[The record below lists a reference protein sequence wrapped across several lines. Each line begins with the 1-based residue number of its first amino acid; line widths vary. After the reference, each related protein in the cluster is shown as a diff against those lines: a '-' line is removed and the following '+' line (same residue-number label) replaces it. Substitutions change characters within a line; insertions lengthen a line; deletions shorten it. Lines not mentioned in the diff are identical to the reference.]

1 MSTIIGQ
8 IQAVSQRG
16 KATNIQVNGQW
27 FGCGFNGVPAKQGD
41 FVQFEAVQNGQYLN
55 ADMGSFQ
62 VTGGGQAQQAPR
74 AQGQGGGYQQRKPY
88 GGGAQRQAPAQA
100 AASKDDYWTKKEER
114 DVITQQVIQL
124 QASRNAA
131 IAVCSAALAQ
141 GILPLPAKKA
151 DAFDTFLA
159 AIDEATQRYEASSA
173 AKRDG
178 NDPFSD
184 ASGVVNADDDNNYGG
199 TDYA

>member
-27 FGCGFNGVPAKQGD
+27 FGCGFNGVPANKGD
-41 FVQFEAVQNGQYLN
+41 TVQFSAIQNGQYLN
-55 ADMGSFQ
+55 ADMATFQ
-62 VTGGGQAQQAPR
+62 VVQGGGQPAPQQS
-74 AQGQGGGYQQRKPY
+74 GGYQQQRKQY
-88 GGGAQRQAPAQA
+88 GGGSQRQAPQQS

-114 DVITQQVIQL
+114 DVVTQQVIQL

-131 IAVCSAALAQ
+131 ISVCSAALSA
-141 GILPLPAKKA
+141 GILPVPAKKA
-151 DAFDTFLA
+151 DAFDAFLA
-159 AIDEATQRYEASSA
+159 AIDEVTQRYEASSS

-178 NDPFSD
+178 GDPFGDSSGAVDYD
-184 ASGVVNADDDNNYGG
+184 ADAGD
-199 TDYA
+199 DYA

>member
-27 FGCGFNGVPAKQGD
+27 FGCGFNGVPANKGD
-41 FVQFEAVQNGQYLN
+41 QVQFEAIQNGQYLN
-55 ADMGSFQ
+55 ADMSTFQ
-62 VTGGGQAQQAPR
+62 VVAGGQPQQAARQSP
-74 AQGQGGGYQQRKPY
+74 GGYQQRKPY

-131 IAVCSAALAQ
+131 IAVCSAALSS

-151 DAFDTFLA
+151 DAFDAFLA
-159 AIDEATQRYEASSA
+159 AIDEVTQRYEASSS
-173 AKRDG
+173 AKREG
-178 NDPFSD
+178 GD
-184 ASGVVNADDDNNYGG
+184 AFADTTGAVNADDNYGED
-199 TDYA
+199 DYA

>member
-27 FGCGFNGVPAKQGD
+27 FGCGFNGVPANKGD
-41 FVQFEAVQNGQYLN
+41 QVQFEAIQNGQYLN
-55 ADMGSFQ
+55 ADMATFQ
-62 VTGGGQAQQAPR
+62 VVAGGQPQQQAPR
-74 AQGQGGGYQQRKPY
+74 NAGQSGGYRKQY
-88 GGGAQRQAPAQA
+88 GGGAQRQAAPQS
-100 AASKDDYWTKKEER
+100 AASKDDYWTKKEGR

-141 GILPLPAKKA
+141 GVLPLPAKKA
-151 DAFDTFLA
+151 DAFDAFLA
-159 AIDEATQRYEASSA
+159 AIDEVTQRYEASSG

-178 NDPFSD
+178 GDPFAD
-184 ASGVVNADDDNNYGG
+184 TTGAVNADDNYGED
-199 TDYA
+199 DYA